1 MQVKS
6 RQHWS
11 PRILIRPCQGKKEKE
26 QREPL
31 PQNGKEPSGQ
41 GNESPPGK
49 NLR

>member
-1 MQVKS
+1 MQVRS

-31 PQNGKEPSGQ
+31 PRNGEEPLDG
-41 GNESPPGK
+41 ECPPGK
-49 NLR
+49 SPR